1 MRKKKIFIIYG
12 RDIEAYRAL
21 TRFVK
26 ALGLDVLHFENA
38 AESLGPAPFVTDVV
52 FRAIETADAI
62 IALFTPD
69 EHAAL
74 YSPTSSNAALAEHD
88 EARWQARPNVIFEAG
103 IALGSRREH
112 TILATLG
119 ADVQLFSDVNGK
131 HFVRLDALDGKAQ
144 LRNRLIRILFQE
156 EELESKRGMKMSNKT
171 FAPLARSRWSFYDE
185 VHLLANRMH
194 NHRLGK
200 RATPPT
206 LFNIVSEIVL
216 QKPLL
221 EPAKLHPTG
230 FMQRVEHKFQ
240 DYANDVYWWLIIFG
254 FFRFINDNN
263 WGLTK
268 NSRWKPSAQYAEI
281 AERGVALVRR
291 IQLGGS

>member
-1 MRKKKIFIIYG
+1 MAKKKIFIIHG
-12 RDIEAYRAL
+12 RDLEAYEAL
-21 TRFVK
+21 ARFVK
-26 ALGLDVLHFENA
+26 ALGLDVLDFENVA
-38 AESLGPAPFVTDVV
+38 GSLGPAPFVADVV
-52 FRAIETADAI
+52 FKAIETADAI
-62 IALFTPD
+62 VALFTPD

-74 YSPTSSNAALAEHD
+74 YSPTGSNSPLAEHD

-131 HFVRLDALDGKAQ
+131 HFVRLDAPDGKAQ
-144 LRNRLIRILFQE
+144 LRNRLIQILFPE
-156 EELESKRGMKMSNKT
+156 GGLESKRGARMSNKT

-194 NHRLGK
+194 NHMLGK
-200 RATPPT
+200 QATPPT
-206 LFNIVSEIVL
+206 LLNIVSKIVL

-221 EPAKLHPTG
+221 EPAKLRPKG
-230 FMQRVEHKFQ
+230 FMERVEHRFPN
-240 DYANDVYWWLIIFG
+240 YAKDVYWWLIVFG
-254 FFRFINDNN
+254 FFRFIDDDD
-263 WGLTK
+263 WGLT
-268 NSRWKPSAQYAEI
+268 NDYPWEPSARHAEI

-291 IQLGGS
+291 IQLVGS